1 MVLAGGSDGS
11 FSLLET
17 VELLE
22 ELVVVIQALVV
33 RSLGVPD
40 GLDDLAQVRQ
50 PGDRSRHTDS
60 SERTVYEQ

>member
-22 ELVVVIQALVV
+22 ELVVIIQAFIV
-33 RSLGVPD
+33 RALGVPD
-40 GLDDLAQVRQ
+40 GLYDLAQV
-50 PGDRSRHTDS
+50 
-60 SERTVYEQ
+60 